1 MSLHFAVLLKLPYMI
16 ARKSQLELSAQPSA
30 QLLPRAL
37 PTVSTKH
44 SDVRTVS
51 AMCCK
56 VLPVTVPCSWDAP
69 SQAHITFQAQRT
81 VFRIASTLRMLLHS
95 ECSPLQLHLY
105 SFMFS
110 IWKLFFLHAV
120 FFYGYSKILGSYDLY
135 ISSACQTASEF
146 LSCVIMGNVLGNL
159 WSLDV
164 WHSPTTHPGLEFQIY
179 LLLPARCRDF

>member
-16 ARKSQLELSAQPSA
+16 ARKSQLELPAQPSA

-69 SQAHITFQAQRT
+69 SQAHITLQAQRT
-81 VFRIASTLRMLLHS
+81 VFRVAATLRMLLHS
-95 ECSPLQLHLY
+95 ERSPLQLHLN
-105 SFMFS
+105 SFMFFTL
-110 IWKLFFLHAV
+110 KTFFFTCCFF
-120 FFYGYSKILGSYDLY
+120 FFYGYSKILGSNDLY
-135 ISSACQTASEF
+135 ISSVCQTASEF
-146 LSCVIMGNVLGNL
+146 PSCVVMGKTLGNL

-164 WHSPTTHPGLEFQIY
+164 
-179 LLLPARCRDF
+179 